1 LFSWSKYFEIAP
13 ESQHRRPHHNGVS
26 NPLAQS
32 IAPQT
37 ELYRVCRRRNG
48 VQQLEDP
55 HIDLMSSVARSG
67 TNTAHHLPRN
77 SIAAALTMLE
87 LAAAKTRR
95 LTST

>member
-1 LFSWSKYFEIAP
+1 
-13 ESQHRRPHHNGVS
+13 VS

-67 TNTAHHLPRN
+67 TNTA
-77 SIAAALTMLE
+77 AA
-87 LAAAKTRR
+87 
-95 LTST
+95 

>member
-48 VQQLEDP
+48 VQQLEDL

-67 TNTAHHLPRN
+67 TNTAPAWRETVL
-77 SIAAALTMLE
+77 
-87 LAAAKTRR
+87 RR
-95 LTST
+95 R